1 MFTVHEQ
8 LSLVISKLAVIDIK
22 SHVFLMRLASLQY
35 YEHCGVRLRSSIRAE
50 KRRQKRVTRSSWKQS
65 PGIPLSRSS
74 IFTFIG
80 FKTIQKQVTFRN
92 NIIDL
97 DRTDSNFRE
106 GGHCFQGGPRRSGE
120 V

>member
-35 YEHCGVRLRSSIRAE
+35 YVWTVRLRSSIRAE

-92 NIIDL
+92 TIIDL